1 MVDSSRIVGIEGGI
15 YMVIEPNKVSKPITV
30 EFVLD
35 VPTWSEDDNFCEPDC
50 VEFIIKRRHNRVV
63 VLKEHV
69 KEKQVAL
76 LNDRKSY
83 LLNVSPTGKNKMT
96 LTIAEIKDEEEIGR
110 ILYQEVISPV
120 LEMNV
125 YK

>member
-1 MVDSSRIVGIEGGI
+1 
-15 YMVIEPNKVSKPITV
+15 MVIEPNKVSKPITV

-50 VEFIIKRRHNRVV
+50 VEFVIKRRHNRVV

-96 LTIAEIKDEEEIGR
+96 FSSLSESGFIPTRQDSRFLLVAGLLFSSLSESGFIPTYFSKKR
-110 ILYQEVISPV
+110 
-120 LEMNV
+120 
-125 YK
+125 

>member
-1 MVDSSRIVGIEGGI
+1 
-15 YMVIEPNKVSKPITV
+15 MVIEPNKVSKPITV

-35 VPTWSEDDNFCEPDC
+35 VPTWSEDDNFCEPDF
-50 VEFIIKRRHNRVV
+50 VEFVIKRRHNRVV

-120 LEMNV
+120 LETNV